1 MPRNLLVGIRRCNR
15 RAVELGGGPVWS
27 DTRGL
32 GGGLLP
38 SVQPLENP
46 FYPTISKAIVCR
58 TPLDRWSDG
67 GNNIGMPQEE
77 RAVIY
82 EVERRLAEKYAA
94 LPADHVT
101 AVVRHAYAQF
111 RSSRVRD
118 FIPLLVE
125 RRADE
130 ELEELSVLRPDLAA
144 VALDDLGM
152 AGSRTIAAV

>member
-1 MPRNLLVGIRRCNR
+1 VHRQACDQAQRYRGPIR
-15 RAVELGGGPVWS
+15 A
-27 DTRGL
+27 GL
-32 GGGLLP
+32 GRTVP
-38 SVQPLENP
+38 SARPLQKP
-46 FYPTISKAIVCR
+46 FYPTISKALVCPTR
-58 TPLDRWSDG
+58 LDRCRDG

-94 LPADHVT
+94 LPADHIT
-101 AVVRHAYAQF
+101 AVVQHAYALFQ
-111 RSSRVRD
+111 SSRVRD

-152 AGSRTIAAV
+152 ARSRTIAAV